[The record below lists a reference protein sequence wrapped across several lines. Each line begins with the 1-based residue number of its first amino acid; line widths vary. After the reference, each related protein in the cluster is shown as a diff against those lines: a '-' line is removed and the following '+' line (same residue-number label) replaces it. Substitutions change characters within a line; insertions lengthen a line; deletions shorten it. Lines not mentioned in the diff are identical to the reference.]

1 MASERPPEPKIP
13 LRLGDPENFR
23 LEKETVSSLQ
33 VSTDDDL
40 GIDDLL
46 READA
51 EPSLIKG
58 PPPSQPPSKR
68 PSSSEAINS
77 KPLNQKPPTKP
88 APIQPKPKIDNGLW
102 FWSGMGVLCLLW
114 ASACLAFIFGAQSG
128 LVALEFNAF
137 RTAILVAL
145 ALFPTG
151 MILASGYALRQA
163 GKLVDQT
170 KRSEEMVQSLVGPVA
185 VAAVDTEGLVRL
197 LKSQIHDSLSAIKL
211 AKDEMAIMSQSMR
224 EDARLLHQAA
234 DIAHTRG
241 QDLTASFT
249 KERTALDSLS
259 DKLGGQ
265 ITNVLEAVDRQSR
278 MVADASDLAQAQ
290 LREAEAAL
298 STRALELS
306 QTASEA
312 QDTSRAICE
321 DLDLQ
326 TLRLE
331 TAGAAVSDQIQ
342 TVAQT
347 LGTQRAEL
355 VSTALSLRAE
365 QEDFAAHLDGVR
377 VQLTDALAIT
387 RTATLDLSESAA
399 NGIENL
405 KFVLDGAS
413 SAFQD
418 LMAHSDEERL
428 LMQDRVSSTLE
439 AISQQAAVVRQDLL
453 SETQEMMTRLSLAA
467 SEAREA
473 TDQAT
478 QIAQE
483 RVDRLN
489 ESLFAA
495 GLKADDIFESRLS
508 AAKNLIENSSDLI
521 VLAGQTSTLKLN
533 ESFVSAQATMAETQD
548 MLATLTETANRL
560 PQLAQER
567 LYDIRK
573 SVEDGIMAMN
583 AAARQ
588 AAEETEAL
596 DKAFQDR
603 VKRNYEML
611 QESVNLMGV
620 LSGKPNANTALKS
633 APLPRPKPLTSLG
646 LPKQNLPTPPLEPN
660 PEPSPEAQNFTARPK
675 LRLSP
680 IDEEPSQSTGD
691 KPEQIP
697 VMPVVEVAKSAGAAP
712 SKTDSWSWREVFS
725 GINNEPI
732 SSQVQG
738 STHSEPLFDED
749 LQDDDLGS
757 LELILKTRT
766 PNNGSS
772 QDLKNAAIFEGSE
785 NVNPASEIISPPHDP
800 DFDQMDDSIM
810 QALSE
815 LKVDLGVLLGK
826 SRLEDITKV
835 WLMDEAKGARALI
848 RRNAPTIVRKL
859 AKLISNDRMLDTQAR
874 RFVTNF
880 ERQVTVALIRRN
892 PKESILELFQT
903 DMGRAYLLFDSALI
917 DLN

>member
-23 LEKETVSSLQ
+23 SEKETVSSHQ

-58 PPPSQPPSKR
+58 PPPSQPPTKR
-68 PSSSEAINS
+68 PLSSDAINS
-77 KPLNQKPPTKP
+77 KPLSQRPPSKPTPT
-88 APIQPKPKIDNGLW
+88 QSKPKNDNGLW

-163 GKLVDQT
+163 AKLVDQT
-170 KRSEEMVQSLVGPVA
+170 KRSEEMAQSLVGPVA

-197 LKSQIHDSLSAIKL
+197 LKSQIHDSLSAIKS

-234 DIAHTRG
+234 EIAHTRG
-241 QDLTASFT
+241 QGLTASFA

-321 DLDLQ
+321 DLDQQ

-377 VQLTDALAIT
+377 AQLTDALAIT

-399 NGIENL
+399 NGIESL

-428 LMQDRVSSTLE
+428 LMQERVSSTLE
-439 AISQQAAVVRQDLL
+439 AIAQQAAVVRQDLL

-521 VLAGQTSTLKLN
+521 VQAGQTSTLKLN

-548 MLATLTETANRL
+548 MLASLTETANRL

-633 APLPRPKPLTSLG
+633 APLPRPKPLMNQG
-646 LPKQNLPTPPLEPN
+646 LPKQNSPTPLEPS
-660 PEPSPEAQNFTARPK
+660 PEPSPEAQNLTPRPK

-680 IDEEPSQSTGD
+680 IDEAPSEPRND

-697 VMPVVEVAKSAGAAP
+697 VMPVVEVAKSEGITP
-712 SKTDSWSWREVFS
+712 SRTDSWSWREVFS

-732 SSQVQG
+732 NSQAQG

-749 LQDDDLGS
+749 VQDDDLGS
-757 LELILKTRT
+757 LELILKSRS
-766 PNNGSS
+766 PNKGSN
-772 QDLKNAAIFEGSE
+772 QGLRNAAIIEESE
-785 NVNPASEIISPPHDP
+785 NSNPTSEIISPPHDP
-800 DFDQMDDSIM
+800 DFDQMHDSIM

-859 AKLISNDRMLDTQAR
+859 AKLISNDRMLDIQAR

-903 DMGRAYLLFDSALI
+903 DMGRAYLLFDSALV